1 MSDKDDADAI
11 ARKWSALEL
20 EDVRLTEEVKNDDP
34 LPQPDWWEALKSRYA
49 RVLEVCAVI

>member
-20 EDVRLTEEVKNDDP
+20 EDVRSTEEVKNDDP
-34 LPQPDWWEALKSRYA
+34 LPQPDWWEALQSRYA